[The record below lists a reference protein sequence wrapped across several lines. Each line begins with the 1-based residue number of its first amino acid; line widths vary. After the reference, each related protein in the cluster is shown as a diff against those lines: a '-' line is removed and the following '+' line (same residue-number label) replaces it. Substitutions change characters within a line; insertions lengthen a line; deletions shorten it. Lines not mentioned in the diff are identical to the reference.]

1 MEWLMSNTEV
11 RALSAPERRRKRGII
26 TMAVLALF
34 GFTVFGLLPKEGLPV
49 TYSFVLGNEWIF
61 VKEWIVNSKTG
72 AIGFSIASILAVLLA
87 TLQFRARK
95 TSRFASGL
103 FAATFLMSFLCWA
116 AAGKFI
122 PFTGLLQGAL
132 LLSVPLIFG
141 AMAGVLSERSGVI
154 NIAIEGQLLA
164 GAFMSGVI
172 ASLTQN
178 TWLGLLIAPFAG
190 AAISWLL
197 AVFAIK
203 YGIDQVVLGF
213 VLNVLVIGLTNFLY
227 KKLLIPYQSTWNS
240 GGTFA
245 PIEIPLLSKIP
256 VIGPIFFSQSII
268 VYLMYIVVIIIHI
281 ALFKSRWGL
290 RTRSVGEHPTAAESV
305 GIDVNKIRFR
315 NVVIAGAVAG
325 LGGAFFTLG
334 AVGAFNKEM
343 TAGKGFIALAAL
355 IFGRW
360 SPMGA
365 VAAALIFGFA
375 DNLQGLLTITGT
387 PIPSEFM
394 LMAPYIATIIA
405 VSGFVGKVRAPAA
418 DGIPYKRGGR

>member
-1 MEWLMSNTEV
+1 MSNTEV

-72 AIGFSIASILAVLLA
+72 ALGFSIASILSVLLA

-227 KKLLIPYQSTWNS
+227 KKLLIPYQTTWNS

-268 VYLMYIVVIIIHI
+268 VYLMYVVVIVIHI

>member
-1 MEWLMSNTEV
+1 MEWLMSTTEV
-11 RALSAPERRRKRGII
+11 RTLSAPERRRKRGII
-26 TMAVLALF
+26 TMAVLSLF
-34 GFTVFGLLPKEGLPV
+34 GFTVFGILPKEGLPV

-61 VKEWIVNSKTG
+61 VNEWIVNSKTG
-72 AIGFSIASILAVLLA
+72 ALGFSIASMLAVLLA

-95 TSRFASGL
+95 TSRFASGF
-103 FAATFLMSFLCWA
+103 FAVSFLMSFLCWA

-268 VYLMYIVVIIIHI
+268 VYLMYVVVIIIHI

>member
-1 MEWLMSNTEV
+1 MSNTEV

-61 VKEWIVNSKTG
+61 VKEWLVNSKTG
-72 AIGFSIASILAVLLA
+72 ALGFSIASILAVLLA

-227 KKLLIPYQSTWNS
+227 KKLLIPYQTTWNS

-268 VYLMYIVVIIIHI
+268 VYLMYVVVIVIHI

>member
-1 MEWLMSNTEV
+1 MEWLMSTTEV
-11 RALSAPERRRKRGII
+11 RTLSAPERRRKRGII
-26 TMAVLALF
+26 TMAVLSLF
-34 GFTVFGLLPKEGLPV
+34 GFTVFGILPKEGLPV

-72 AIGFSIASILAVLLA
+72 ALGFSIASMLAVLLA
-87 TLQFRARK
+87 TLKFRARK
-95 TSRFASGL
+95 TSRFASGF

-268 VYLMYIVVIIIHI
+268 VYLMYVVVIVIHI

>member
-1 MEWLMSNTEV
+1 MSTTEV

-72 AIGFSIASILAVLLA
+72 ALGFSIASILSVLLA

-268 VYLMYIVVIIIHI
+268 VYLMYVVVIVIHI